1 MKKNSIFTILIL
13 SILCSCNNAPEKES
27 SDNKKNRDAVFNN
40 VYNDDNIES
49 QTFTI
54 DNSIDNIIEGDN
66 GTKIRIGKNTFTDQN
81 DNPIKGKVSI
91 ELKEALNPIDMVM
104 GNLTTTFN
112 GKPLQSG
119 GMIYLNAT
127 SNGNQLKIANNKSIL
142 ASVPSDTLF
151 ADMSIFKGSRD
162 SLNRMNWSEPEP
174 IGLPQAE
181 SDSIPLQA
189 MDAFEKSHNIRYSVE
204 GFGNEEL
211 EYPQEVKD
219 EVSRIA
225 WEGAGLKITK
235 DSTFKIGE
243 YTVYFYKQDEL
254 TKWSQDFKVEKGE
267 NSYVTDQNV
276 YYIFKLKNLGWA
288 NIDRLY
294 SDPRTEEVDLLAS
307 VSNESDFNFVYTT
320 MVTQSMYLP
329 GYQKK
334 DMSFSFTHGDYE
346 STQLPIGEKATVI
359 ATACKEGKT
368 YFGYQTIEIKKKQN
382 VKIELKESSKN
393 KIEEILENEI

>member
-1 MKKNSIFTILIL
+1 MKKYSIFTILTL
-13 SILCSCNNAPEKES
+13 SILYSCNNSPSNES
-27 SDNKKNRDAVFNN
+27 TEGKGNRADVFNE
-40 VYNDDNIES
+40 VYNDENIES

-66 GTKIRIGKNTFTDQN
+66 GTKIRIGKNTFTDLN
-81 DNPIKGKVSI
+81 GNPIKGEVVL

-119 GMIYLNAT
+119 SMLYLNAT
-127 SNGNQLKIANNKSIL
+127 SNNNQLMIADNKSIL

-151 ADMSIFKGSRD
+151 EDMSLFIGDRD
-162 SLNRMNWSEPEP
+162 SLNGMNWSDPEP

-181 SDSIPLQA
+181 SDSLPVQA
-189 MDAFEKSHNIRYSVE
+189 MDAFEKSHNIRYSVD
-204 GFGNEEL
+204 GFIEQL
-211 EYPQEVKD
+211 DQPQFVRD

-225 WEGAGLKITK
+225 WEGAGLKITR

-243 YTVYFYKQDEL
+243 YTVHFYKQAAL
-254 TKWSQDFKVEKGE
+254 TKWSQVFTVEKGM

-276 YYIFKLKNLGWA
+276 YYIFKMKNLGWA

-294 SDPRTEEVDLLAS
+294 SDPRTEEVELLAD

-334 DMSFSFTHGDYE
+334 DNSFSFTHGDYE
-346 STQLPIGEKATVI
+346 STQLPIGEKATII
-359 ATACKEGKT
+359 ATACKNDRT
-368 YFGYQTIEIKKKQN
+368 YFGYQTIEISKKQE

-393 KIEEILENEI
+393 KIEEILEKEI

>member
-1 MKKNSIFTILIL
+1 MKKYSIFTILIL
-13 SILCSCNNAPEKES
+13 SILWSCNNATDKES
-27 SDNKKNRDAVFNN
+27 TDNKENKDAVFND
-40 VYNDDNIES
+40 VYNDYNIES

-66 GTKIRIGKNTFTDQN
+66 GTKIRITKNTFVDQDGN
-81 DNPIKGKVSI
+81 LIEGQIEI
-91 ELKEALNPIDMVM
+91 ELKEALTPIDMVM

-112 GKPLQSG
+112 DQPLQSG

-127 SNGNQLKIANNKSIL
+127 FDSNQLKIAENKTIL
-142 ASVPSDTLF
+142 TSVPSDTLLT
-151 ADMSIFKGSRD
+151 DMSIFKGNRD
-162 SLNRMNWSEPEP
+162 SLNGMNWSDPEP

-181 SDSIPLQA
+181 SDSIPVQD
-189 MDAFEKSHNIRYSVE
+189 MDAFEKSHNIKYSVD
-204 GFGNEEL
+204 GFMESL
-211 EYPQEVKD
+211 DQPQSVRD

-243 YTVYFYKQDEL
+243 YTVNFYKQNEL
-254 TKWSQDFKVEKGE
+254 TKWSQVFKIEKGT

-334 DMSFSFTHGDYE
+334 DESFSFTHGDYE
-346 STQLPIGEKATVI
+346 STQLPIGEKATII
-359 ATACKEGKT
+359 ATACKDGKT
-368 YFGYQTIEIKKKQN
+368 YFGYQTIEIKKKQD

-393 KIEEILENEI
+393 KIKKILENEI

>member
-1 MKKNSIFTILIL
+1 MKKYSIFTILTL
-13 SILCSCNNAPEKES
+13 SILYSCNNSPSNES
-27 SDNKKNRDAVFNN
+27 TEGKGNRADVFNE
-40 VYNDDNIES
+40 VYNDENIES

-66 GTKIRIGKNTFTDQN
+66 GTKIRITKNTFVDQDGN
-81 DNPIKGKVSI
+81 LIEGQIEI
-91 ELKEALNPIDMVM
+91 ELKEALTPIDMVM

-112 GKPLQSG
+112 DQPLLSG

-127 SNGNQLKIANNKSIL
+127 FESNQLNIAENKSIL
-142 ASVPSDTLF
+142 TSVPSDTLL
-151 ADMSIFKGSRD
+151 ADMSIFEGNRD
-162 SLNRMNWSEPEP
+162 SLNAMNWSDPEP

-181 SDSIPLQA
+181 SDSLPVQA
-189 MDAFEKSHNIRYSVE
+189 MDAFEKSHNIRYSVD
-204 GFGNEEL
+204 GFMEPL
-211 EYPQEVKD
+211 DQPQFVRD

-243 YTVYFYKQDEL
+243 YTVHFYKQNEL
-254 TKWSQDFKVEKGE
+254 TKWSQVFKVEKGT
-267 NSYVTDQNV
+267 NSYVTDLNV

-294 SDPRTEEVDLLAS
+294 SDPRTEKVDLLAS

-334 DMSFSFTHGDYE
+334 DESFSFTHGDYE
-346 STQLPIGEKATVI
+346 STQLPIGEKATII
-359 ATACKEGKT
+359 ATACKDDKT
-368 YFGYQTIEIKKKQN
+368 YFGYQTIEIKKKQD
-382 VKIELKESSKN
+382 VKIELKESSKT
-393 KIEEILENEI
+393 KIEEILENEL